1 MIKKIIKKGYVI
13 EFTDTAG
20 LKKEKINQIVDQ
32 AIEYMD
38 KRAKKEQLDDVYIED
53 KITEEEIEK
62 HVNSALALK
71 KSYPQETIAHIIQ
84 QVLTE
89 AGIGPANCSE
99 NDMRKIKRAI
109 QKALKGAQ
117 QKDAAVKD
125 IPVNSPEEEVTIT
138 YNEGLKGGKSPLTFG
153 MIETAYKDRYKD
165 GGLTFDTYIDVALE
179 SLRKDIEDAK
189 YIVSG
194 EMTPTR
200 QLLLEDYIRIEHLLQ
215 KAGEK
220 EKLAEMKALVDELSE
235 KLDLNSWKK
244 PKFKPQAR
252 KKYSQELRMK
262 HRYDSHIQKK
272 VKPIYLCTPTELK
285 NSYVDAKQG
294 KLPQVF
300 EGNLRKVEKDMM
312 ADYERINQG
321 RDNYLDDIRIV
332 QLLPD
337 IVQHYENAT
346 KWAEE
351 LGYDDYADRFQNMLR
366 TIKKGWGLD

>member
-1 MIKKIIKKGYVI
+1 
-13 EFTDTAG
+13 
-20 LKKEKINQIVDQ
+20 
-32 AIEYMD
+32 
-38 KRAKKEQLDDVYIED
+38 
-53 KITEEEIEK
+53 
-62 HVNSALALK
+62 
-71 KSYPQETIAHIIQ
+71 
-84 QVLTE
+84 
-89 AGIGPANCSE
+89 
-99 NDMRKIKRAI
+99 
-109 QKALKGAQ
+109 
-117 QKDAAVKD
+117 
-125 IPVNSPEEEVTIT
+125 
-138 YNEGLKGGKSPLTFG
+138 
-153 MIETAYKDRYKD
+153 
-165 GGLTFDTYIDVALE
+165 
-179 SLRKDIEDAK
+179 
-189 YIVSG
+189 
-194 EMTPTR
+194 MTPTR

-215 KAGEK
+215 KAGKK
-220 EKLAEMKALVDELSE
+220 EKLAEMKALVDELRE

-244 PKFKPQAR
+244 PKFKPQTR

-262 HRYDSHIQKK
+262 HRYDSNIKKK
-272 VKPIYLCTPTELK
+272 VKPIYLCTPTELR

-332 QLLPD
+332 QLLPE